1 LSTLSDTFK
10 TLGPARL
17 AVMGTV
23 LFGIILFFIFLTA
36 RMSSSD
42 MALLYAN
49 LDPSDSG
56 AIAAKLEE
64 FNIPYEVSPDG
75 SSVTVPDSDVGRARM
90 FLAEEGLPGSA
101 TVGYEIFDKQNSFGT
116 TDFVQNINQIRAL
129 EGELSKT
136 VSTLKP
142 IQKARIHLVLPKR
155 QLFSRDSQPATA
167 SVFVKL
173 RSGESLSPEQIAAI
187 QHMAA
192 ASVPQLKPTRVSVVD
207 ENGNLLA
214 RGVDESDE
222 EGTSVFQ
229 RTSKDAKLQY
239 ESRMSRVIEELVG
252 EIVGYQ
258 KVRANVTADMN
269 FDRIQM
275 NSEIYDP
282 EGQVVRSTQ
291 LIEETDEDVAT
302 RGGGNQNA
310 VTVQNNLPGL
320 NAGPAGFGGG
330 AGSGVPKNTSSRIEE
345 ITNFEITK
353 TIKNHVRE
361 SGEITKMSVAVLID
375 GTYVLNEEGKKVYQP
390 RSEEEIEQIE
400 SIVRSAVG
408 FDPNRGDSIEVL
420 NMRFA
425 AGDVEPEDILED
437 TTIMG
442 FERAD
447 LLDIAETVTLAIV
460 ALLVVVLV
468 LQPLVNKLIEQ
479 AANIGG
485 SLEDEL
491 ENLIASQVEK
501 KPQLAGPKGGAAEEE
516 EQEDLIDMEKVKG
529 RVKASTV
536 EKVNELVTK
545 HPTETVSVL
554 RNWMYQEN

>member
-1 LSTLSDTFK
+1 MSTLADTFK

-17 AVMGTV
+17 AVMGAV

-42 MALLYAN
+42 MALLYGN
-49 LDPSDSG
+49 LDPTDSG
-56 AIAAKLEE
+56 AIAAKLET
-64 FNIPYEVSPDG
+64 FNIPYEVSLDG
-75 SSVTVPDSDVGRARM
+75 SSITVPDSDVGRARM

-101 TVGYEIFDKQNSFGT
+101 SVGYEIFDKQSSFGT

-155 QLFSRDSQPATA
+155 QLFSRDSQPSTA

-173 RSGESLSPEQIAAI
+173 RSGESLNPEQIAAV
-187 QHMAA
+187 QHLVA

-214 RGVDESDE
+214 RGVDEKDE

-229 RTSKDAKLQY
+229 RSTKDMKLKY

-252 EIVGYQ
+252 EIVGYS
-258 KVRANVTADMN
+258 KVRANVTADLN
-269 FDRIQM
+269 FDRISM

-291 LIEETDEDVAT
+291 IIEESNEDVAYGS
-302 RGGGNQNA
+302 GGSQNA

-320 NAGPAGFGGG
+320 NAAPGGFSQGGG
-330 AGSGVPKNTSSRIEE
+330 SAPKNTANRTEE

-353 TIKNHVRE
+353 TIKNHIRE
-361 SGEITKMSVAVLID
+361 SGEITKLSVAVLID
-375 GTYVLNEEGKKVYQP
+375 GLYVLNDEGRKTYQARTP
-390 RSEEEIEQIE
+390 EEIDQIE
-400 SIVRSAVG
+400 AIVKSAVG
-408 FDPNRGDSIEVL
+408 FDESRGDTIEVL

-425 AGDVEPEDILED
+425 GGDVEPEDILED

-442 FERAD
+442 FEKAD

-501 KPQLAGPKGGAAEEE
+501 KPQLAGPKQEEE
-516 EQEDLIDMEKVKG
+516 EPEELIDMEKVKG

-536 EKVNELVTK
+536 EKVNELVNK
-545 HPTETVSVL
+545 HPNETVSVL

>member
-1 LSTLSDTFK
+1 MK

-17 AVMGTV
+17 AVMGAV

-42 MALLYAN
+42 MALLYSN
-49 LDPSDSG
+49 LDPTDSG

-64 FNIPYEVSPDG
+64 YNIPYQVSADG
-75 SSVTVPDSDVGRARM
+75 ATVTVPDSDVGRARM

-101 TVGYEIFDKQNSFGT
+101 TVGYEIFDNQSSFGT
-116 TDFVQNINQIRAL
+116 TDFVQNINQVRAL
-129 EGELSKT
+129 EGELGKT

-142 IQKARIHLVLPKR
+142 VQKARIHLVLPKR

-173 RSGESLSPEQIAAI
+173 RSGESLNAEQIASI
-187 QHMAA
+187 QHLVA
-192 ASVPQLKPTRVSVVD
+192 ASVPQLRPNRVSIVD
-207 ENGNLLA
+207 EAGSLLA
-214 RGVDESDE
+214 RGVE
-222 EGTSVFQ
+222 EGEEDSAFFNPN
-229 RTSKDAKLQY
+229 SKDLRAQY

-252 EIVGYQ
+252 EIVGFS
-258 KVRANVTADMN
+258 KVRANVSADLN
-269 FDRIQM
+269 FDRISM

-291 LIEETDEDVAT
+291 LIEETDEEVAS
-302 RGGGNQNA
+302 GGAAGRNNQ

-320 NAGPAGFGGG
+320 NANAPVPG
-330 AGSGVPKNTSSRIEE
+330 APGNTPTNTSSRVEE
-345 ITNFEITK
+345 VTNFEISK

-361 SGEITKMSVAVLID
+361 SGEVTRLSVAVLVD
-375 GTYVLNEEGKKVYQP
+375 GTYTTSEAGEKTYQP
-390 RSEEEIEQIE
+390 RSETEIEQIE
-400 SIVRSAVG
+400 SIVRSAIG
-408 FDPNRGDSIEVL
+408 FDPSRGDTIEVV
-420 NMRFA
+420 NMQFA
-425 AGDVEPEDILED
+425 GGDVTPQDILTD

-442 FERAD
+442 FEKAD

-460 ALLVVVLV
+460 ALLVVILV
-468 LQPLVNKLIEQ
+468 LQPLVNKMIEQ
-479 AANIGG
+479 AANMGG
-485 SLEDEL
+485 SLDDEL

-501 KPQLAGPKGGAAEEE
+501 KPQLAGPKGDSTGGGEEE
-516 EQEDLIDMEKVKG
+516 DEEDLIDMDKVKG

-536 EKVNELVTK
+536 QKVNELVEK

>member
-1 LSTLSDTFK
+1 MK

-17 AVMGTV
+17 AVMGAV

-42 MALLYAN
+42 MALLYSN
-49 LDPSDSG
+49 LDPTDSG

-64 FNIPYEVSPDG
+64 YNIPYQVSADG
-75 SSVTVPDSDVGRARM
+75 ATVTVPDSDVGRARM

-101 TVGYEIFDKQNSFGT
+101 TVGYEIFDNQSSFGT
-116 TDFVQNINQIRAL
+116 TDFVQNINQVRAL
-129 EGELSKT
+129 EGELGKT

-142 IQKARIHLVLPKR
+142 VQKARIHLVLPKR

-173 RSGESLSPEQIAAI
+173 RSGESLNAEQIASI
-187 QHMAA
+187 QHLVA
-192 ASVPQLKPTRVSVVD
+192 ASVPQLRPNRVSIVD
-207 ENGNLLA
+207 EAGSLLA
-214 RGVDESDE
+214 RGVE
-222 EGTSVFQ
+222 EGEEDSAFFNPN
-229 RTSKDAKLQY
+229 SKDLRAQY

-252 EIVGYQ
+252 EIVGFS
-258 KVRANVTADMN
+258 KVRANVSADLN
-269 FDRIQM
+269 FDRISM

-291 LIEETDEDVAT
+291 LIEETDEEVAS
-302 RGGGNQNA
+302 GGAAGRNNQ

-320 NAGPAGFGGG
+320 NANAPVPG
-330 AGSGVPKNTSSRIEE
+330 APGNTPTNTSSRVEE
-345 ITNFEITK
+345 VTKFEISK
-353 TIKNHVRE
+353 TMKNQVRE
-361 SGEITKMSVAVLID
+361 SGEVTRLSVAVLVD
-375 GTYVLNEEGKKVYQP
+375 GTYTTSEAGEKTYQP
-390 RSEEEIEQIE
+390 RSETEIEQIE
-400 SIVRSAVG
+400 SIVRSAIG
-408 FDPNRGDSIEVL
+408 FDPSRGDTIEVV
-420 NMRFA
+420 NMQFA
-425 AGDVEPEDILED
+425 GGDVTPQDILTD

-442 FERAD
+442 FEKAD

-460 ALLVVVLV
+460 ALLVVILV
-468 LQPLVNKLIEQ
+468 LQPLVNKMIEQ
-479 AANIGG
+479 AANMGG
-485 SLEDEL
+485 SLDDEL

-501 KPQLAGPKGGAAEEE
+501 KPQLAGPKGDSTGGGEEE
-516 EQEDLIDMEKVKG
+516 DEEDLIDMDKVKG

-536 EKVNELVTK
+536 QKVNELVEK